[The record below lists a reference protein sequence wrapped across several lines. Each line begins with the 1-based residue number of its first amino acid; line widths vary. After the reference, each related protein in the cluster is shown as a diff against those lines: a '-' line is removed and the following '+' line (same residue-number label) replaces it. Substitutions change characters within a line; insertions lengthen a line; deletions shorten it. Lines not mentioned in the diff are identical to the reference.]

1 MINNCTLPYLNIRQH
16 TAISELR
23 PSLDHFII
31 SHNDPLYRQV
41 SLRNALLEG
50 QLRGTFLIF
59 LLQMAE
65 ANVEMHSAN
74 ENEDQLL
81 LMSDGANVPEQNPH
95 APPRDNEHE
104 HRRIRRMNR
113 REREER
119 EIARNRR
126 REQRERRSPE
136 RHHSGSHN
144 RHRIQDWDR
153 RRIQE
158 DVVQGHREQHVPLRR
173 SKLTCHRYSWNTS
186 STCFVYCRTVLS
198 MWKNGAYKKRMQ
210 EHNEKASREES
221 YSVHF

>member
-16 TAISELR
+16 TANSELR

-65 ANVEMHSAN
+65 GNVEMHSAN
-74 ENEDQLL
+74 ENKDHLL
-81 LMSDGANVPEQNPH
+81 LSDGANVPEQNPH
-95 APPRDNEHE
+95 APPRDIEHE

-113 REREER
+113 REREEQ

-136 RHHSGSHN
+136 RHRSGSRN
-144 RHRIQDWDR
+144 RHRIHDR
-153 RRIQE
+153 NRKRMQE
-158 DVVQGHREQHVPLRR
+158 DVVRGHREQHVPLRR
-173 SKLTCHRYSWNTS
+173 SKLTCHKIFMEYQFSLFR
-186 STCFVYCRTVLS
+186 LLQ
-198 MWKNGAYKKRMQ
+198 NGVIDV
-210 EHNEKASREES
+210 EEWGI
-221 YSVHF
+221 